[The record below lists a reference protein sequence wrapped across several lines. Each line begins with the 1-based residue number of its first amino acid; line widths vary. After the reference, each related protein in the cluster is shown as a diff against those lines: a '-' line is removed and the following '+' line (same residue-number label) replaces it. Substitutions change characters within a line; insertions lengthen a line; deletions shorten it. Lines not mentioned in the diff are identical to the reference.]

1 MDRLAPFFEQFTLS
15 ARMFYS
21 GAFCGISPNLDEQ
34 AGYLHVLKK
43 GRLTITHPH
52 ARPIVVDTPSII
64 FLPRPHEHRLHAAEE
79 EEGTELVCATVEF
92 GTGMLNPLTA
102 SFPEPFVIPL
112 DALPELAPT
121 LELLFSESSSD
132 LPGRQTALDLLFEY
146 VLVLLFRS
154 AMNERLVDSGVLLG
168 LSDPRLSKAIEVM
181 HKHPETSWS
190 LEQLAQQAGMSR
202 ARFAAHFRKV
212 VGATPFDY
220 LTNWR
225 LGVAQTMLRKG
236 NSLKL
241 IATAVGYTNATALTR
256 VFTQRLGMSP
266 SDWLAR
272 SKPAPSVKSQL
283 SSEFAQ
289 PPHTKH

>member
-34 AGYLHVLKK
+34 AGYLHVLKE
-43 GRLTITHPH
+43 GRLTITHPD
-52 ARPIVVDTPSII
+52 ARSIVVDIPSIV
-64 FLPRPHEHRLHAAEE
+64 FLPRPHEHRLYASE

-112 DALPELAPT
+112 GALPELAST
-121 LELLFSESSSD
+121 LKLLFSESSSD
-132 LPGRQTALDLLFEY
+132 LPGRQTALDRLFEY
-146 VLVLLFRS
+146 ILVLLFRS
-154 AMNERLVDSGVLLG
+154 AMNAHLVDSGVLLG
-168 LSDPRLSKAIEVM
+168 LSDDRLSKAIEAM
-181 HKHPETSWS
+181 HKHPEISWS
-190 LEQLAQQAGMSR
+190 LEQLAQISGMSR
-202 ARFAAHFRKV
+202 ARFSAHFRKV
-212 VGATPFDY
+212 VGITPFDY

-236 NSLKL
+236 SSLKL

-256 VFTQRLGMSP
+256 VFTQRLGVSP

-272 SKPAPSVKSQL
+272 NKPGTSVKTQS
-283 SSEFAQ
+283 
-289 PPHTKH
+289 

>member
-1 MDRLAPFFEQFTLS
+1 VAYHWFTLS

-43 GRLTITHPH
+43 GRLTIAHPS
-52 ARPIVVDTPSII
+52 ARPVVVDTPSIV
-64 FLPRPHEHRLHAAEE
+64 FLPRPHQHRLHASE

-121 LELLFSESSSD
+121 LQLLFSESSSD
-132 LPGRQTALDLLFEY
+132 LPGRQTALDRLFEY

-154 AMNERLVDSGVLLG
+154 AMNMRLVDSGVLLG
-168 LSDPRLSKAIEVM
+168 LGDPRLSKAIEVM

-190 LEQLAQQAGMSR
+190 LEQLAQHAGMSR

-212 VGATPFDY
+212 VGVTPFDY
-220 LTNWR
+220 LTDWR
-225 LGVAQTMLRKG
+225 LGIAQTMLRKG

-256 VFTQRLGMSP
+256 VFTQRLGTSP
-266 SDWLAR
+266 TEWLRAQR
-272 SKPAPSVKSQL
+272 APL
-283 SSEFAQ
+283 H
-289 PPHTKH
+289 P